1 MLELCPHIHWNN
13 TLKLA
18 RKLENLIKATRK
30 KWPLVNSGA
39 LRGCTTALL
48 SLLLVSACM
57 PQPSE
62 RGSVAKAITSTLSSA
77 VVEADPDG
85 QLKIDLNSD
94 FAEAL
99 NEVVR
104 SNKAYSAAL
113 ASERSLFSKVA
124 SAESVQR
131 PQIRGNSTVG
141 GVRETG
147 GNAADKTTK
156 GMAAGLNVSQ
166 LIFDGGLSS
175 ANIDQA
181 MAQSLRATAE
191 RQVVGNEI
199 ALEAAQA
206 WIDYWQYQSRLNI
219 LDIRTAEMA
228 DLVSKMERMS
238 SNGMIDRSALDS
250 ARRQALD
257 MALEE
262 KLLRNGL
269 DEARIKFKR
278 FFNQEIN
285 NISEPEEIVDLAE
298 ARAQANNWQEAP
310 GLRRTAAEVVIA
322 NNAVNIAKAAFKPQA
337 RLQAGVTSP
346 MDTGDSTDTS
356 IGLLLEYTF
365 GDGGKREAN
374 LKEAEAGLEA
384 AEARLDDV
392 QKVFSAE
399 MAASLN
405 KLNSLAA
412 SLPLVNEK
420 IVISRVEAETARSQL
435 STGQTNLRKLI
446 DAELENYRAED
457 KQLVLNAEKLVLQFG
472 IAAKTGAL
480 GKLINLDKP

>member
-1 MLELCPHIHWNN
+1 MRYMPREFVIVLPPI
-13 TLKLA
+13 
-18 RKLENLIKATRK
+18 
-30 KWPLVNSGA
+30 
-39 LRGCTTALL
+39 LL
-48 SLLLVSACM
+48 MSACI
-57 PQPSE
+57 PQPSKQY
-62 RGSVAKAITSTLSSA
+62 SVSETITSTLSS
-77 VVEADPDG
+77 VVLEAGSDN
-85 QLKIDLNSD
+85 QLQIDLKSD
-94 FAEAL
+94 FGKAL

-113 ASERSLFSKVA
+113 ASERSLLNKVA
-124 SAESVQR
+124 SAESVRR

-147 GNAADKTTK
+147 GTASDKTTK
-156 GMAAGLNVSQ
+156 GMAAGVNVSQ

-191 RQVVGNEI
+191 RQVIGNEI

-219 LDIRTAEMA
+219 LDIRTSKMD
-228 DLVSKMERMS
+228 DLVSKMERMAN
-238 SNGMIDRSALDS
+238 NGMIDRSALDS
-250 ARRQALD
+250 ARRQSLD

-262 KLLRNGL
+262 KLLWNGL

-285 NISEPEEIVDLAE
+285 NISKPEEIVDLAE
-298 ARAQANNWQEAP
+298 ARVQANSWQEAP
-310 GLRRTAAEVVIA
+310 ALRQTAAEVVIA
-322 NNAVNIAKAAFKPQA
+322 INAVKIAKAAFKPQA
-337 RLQAGVTSP
+337 RVQAGVTSP
-346 MDTGDSTDTS
+346 MDTGDSTDSS

-365 GDGGKREAN
+365 GDGGKREAD
-374 LKEAEAGLEA
+374 LKQAEAGLEA
-384 AEARLDDV
+384 AEARLVDV

-399 MAASLN
+399 MEASLN

-412 SLPLVNEK
+412 SLPLVSEK
-420 IVISRVEAETARSQL
+420 ISISRVEAETARSQL
-435 STGQTNLRKLI
+435 STGQSNLRQLI

-457 KQLVLNAEKLVLQFG
+457 KQIVLDAEKLVLQLG

-480 GKLINLDKP
+480 GKLINLDIP

>member
-1 MLELCPHIHWNN
+1 MSPY

-18 RKLENLIKATRK
+18 SKLENLIKATGK
-30 KWPLVNSGA
+30 KWLLVNSGA
-39 LRGCTTALL
+39 LRGCTTALF
-48 SLLLVSACM
+48 SLLFISACM
-57 PQPSE
+57 PQLSE

-77 VVEADPDG
+77 VVEADPDD

-94 FAEAL
+94 FAKAL

-131 PQIRGNSTVG
+131 PQIRGSSTVG

-191 RQVVGNEI
+191 RQVIGNEI

-219 LDIRTAEMA
+219 LDIRTVEMA

-250 ARRQALD
+250 ARRQA
-257 MALEE
+257 
-262 KLLRNGL
+262 
-269 DEARIKFKR
+269 
-278 FFNQEIN
+278 
-285 NISEPEEIVDLAE
+285 
-298 ARAQANNWQEAP
+298 
-310 GLRRTAAEVVIA
+310 
-322 NNAVNIAKAAFKPQA
+322 
-337 RLQAGVTSP
+337 
-346 MDTGDSTDTS
+346 
-356 IGLLLEYTF
+356 
-365 GDGGKREAN
+365 
-374 LKEAEAGLEA
+374 
-384 AEARLDDV
+384 
-392 QKVFSAE
+392 
-399 MAASLN
+399 
-405 KLNSLAA
+405 
-412 SLPLVNEK
+412 K
-420 IVISRVEAETARSQL
+420 I
-435 STGQTNLRKLI
+435 
-446 DAELENYRAED
+446 
-457 KQLVLNAEKLVLQFG
+457 
-472 IAAKTGAL
+472 
-480 GKLINLDKP
+480 

>member
-1 MLELCPHIHWNN
+1 MRLASNLEQLF
-13 TLKLA
+13 
-18 RKLENLIKATRK
+18 KATRK
-30 KWPLVNSGA
+30 KSFLANADV
-39 LRGCTTALL
+39 LRGCMTALL
-48 SLLLVSACM
+48 PILLVSACM

-62 RGSVAKAITSTLSSA
+62 RGSVAEAITSTLSS
-77 VVEADPDG
+77 VVVDPASDDHP
-85 QLKIDLNSD
+85 QINLKSE
-94 FAEAL
+94 FAKAL

-113 ASERSLFSKVA
+113 ASERSLLSKVA

-147 GNAADKTTK
+147 GTASDKTTK
-156 GMAAGLNVSQ
+156 GMAAGVNVSQ

-181 MAQSLRATAE
+181 MAQALRATAE

-199 ALEAAQA
+199 ALEATRA

-219 LDIRTAEMA
+219 LDVRTSEMD
-228 DLVSKMERMS
+228 DLVLKMERMAN
-238 SNGMIDRSALDS
+238 NGMIDRSALDS

-257 MALEE
+257 MSLEE
-262 KLLRNGL
+262 KLLLNGL
-269 DEARIKFKR
+269 DEAKIKFKR
-278 FFNQEIN
+278 FFNQEVN
-285 NISEPEEIVDLAE
+285 NISKPEEIVDLAE
-298 ARAQANNWQEAP
+298 ARVQANNWQEAP
-310 GLRRTAAEVVIA
+310 TLRQTAAEVVVA
-322 NNAVNIAKAAFKPQA
+322 NNALKIAKAAFAPQA

-365 GDGGKREAN
+365 GDGGKRKAD

-384 AEARLDDV
+384 AQARLDDV

-399 MAASLN
+399 MEASLN

-412 SLPLVNEK
+412 SLPLVSEK
-420 IVISRVEAETARSQL
+420 ITISRVEAETARSQL
-435 STGQTNLRKLI
+435 ATGQTNLRQLI

-457 KQLVLNAEKLVLQFG
+457 KQVVLNAEKLVLQFG
-472 IAAKTGAL
+472 IAAKTGTL
-480 GKLINLDKP
+480 GKLINLDIP

>member
-1 MLELCPHIHWNN
+1 MRWAE
-13 TLKLA
+13 
-18 RKLENLIKATRK
+18 KLEKLFKAILRELSGLI
-30 KWPLVNSGA
+30 PDM
-39 LRGCTTALL
+39 LRGCTKVFLP
-48 SLLLVSACM
+48 LLLISACM

-62 RGSVAKAITSTLSSA
+62 RSNVTEAITSTLSS
-77 VVEADPDG
+77 VLTESSPDE
-85 QLKIDLNSD
+85 QLKIDLKSD
-94 FAEAL
+94 FAKAL

-113 ASERSLFSKVA
+113 ASERSLLSKVA

-147 GNAADKTTK
+147 GNDSGKTTK
-156 GMAAGLNVSQ
+156 GMAVGVNVSQ

-181 MAQSLRATAE
+181 MAQALRATAE
-191 RQVVGNEI
+191 RQVIGNEI
-199 ALEAAQA
+199 ALEAARA

-219 LDIRTAEMA
+219 LDVRTSEMD
-228 DLVSKMERMS
+228 DLLLKMERMA
-238 SNGMIDRSALDS
+238 SNGMMDRSALDS

-257 MALEE
+257 MSLEE
-262 KLLRNGL
+262 KLLLNGL
-269 DEARIKFKR
+269 DEAKIKFKR

-285 NISEPEEIVDLAE
+285 NISKPEEFVDLAE
-298 ARAQANNWQEAP
+298 ARVQANNWQEAP
-310 GLRRTAAEVVIA
+310 TLRQTAAEVVVA
-322 NNAVNIAKAAFKPQA
+322 NNALKIAKAAFAPQT

-365 GDGGKREAN
+365 GDGGKRDAD

-384 AEARLDDV
+384 AQARLDDV
-392 QKVFSAE
+392 QRVFSAE
-399 MAASLN
+399 MEASLN

-412 SLPLVNEK
+412 SLPLVSEK
-420 IVISRVEAETARSQL
+420 ISISRVEAETARSQL
-435 STGQTNLRKLI
+435 STGQTNLRQLI

-457 KQLVLNAEKLVLQFG
+457 KQVVLNAEKLVLQFG

-480 GKLINLDKP
+480 GKLINLDIP

>member
-1 MLELCPHIHWNN
+1 MRLAGNLEEHF
-13 TLKLA
+13 
-18 RKLENLIKATRK
+18 KAIRK
-30 KWPLVNSGA
+30 KF
-39 LRGCTTALL
+39 LRAIAGLPRSFIIVLL
-48 SLLLVSACM
+48 PLLLMSACM

-62 RGSVAKAITSTLSSA
+62 QGSVAEAINSTLSS
-77 VVEADPDG
+77 VVLDPASDD
-85 QLKIDLNSD
+85 QPQINLKSD
-94 FAEAL
+94 FAKAL

-113 ASERSLFSKVA
+113 ASERSLLSKVA
-124 SAESVQR
+124 SAKSVQR

-147 GNAADKTTK
+147 GNASDKTTK
-156 GMAAGLNVSQ
+156 GMAAGVNVSQ

-181 MAQSLRATAE
+181 MAQALRATAE

-199 ALEAAQA
+199 ALEAARA

-219 LDIRTAEMA
+219 LDVRTSEMD
-228 DLVSKMERMS
+228 DLVLKMERMAN
-238 SNGMIDRSALDS
+238 NGMIDRSALDS

-257 MALEE
+257 MSLEE
-262 KLLRNGL
+262 KLLLNGL
-269 DEARIKFKR
+269 DEAKIKFKR
-278 FFNQEIN
+278 FFNQEVN
-285 NISEPEEIVDLAE
+285 NISKPEEIVDLAE
-298 ARAQANNWQEAP
+298 ARLQANNWQEAP
-310 GLRRTAAEVVIA
+310 TLRQTAAEVVVA
-322 NNAVNIAKAAFKPQA
+322 NNALKIAKAAFKPQA
-337 RLQAGVTSP
+337 RVQAGVTSP

-365 GDGGKREAN
+365 GDGGKRKAD

-384 AEARLDDV
+384 AQARLDDV

-399 MAASLN
+399 MEASLN

-412 SLPLVNEK
+412 SLPLVSEK
-420 IVISRVEAETARSQL
+420 ISISRVEAETARSQL
-435 STGQTNLRKLI
+435 STGQTNLRQLI

-457 KQLVLNAEKLVLQFG
+457 KQIVLDAEKLVLQLG

-480 GKLINLDKP
+480 GKLINLDIP